1 MKEHEEQAFEQQ
13 LRGELRPRQL
23 PEDFK
28 SRLSEAAGRV
38 RHEPETARFVRKPS
52 PPWGLLV
59 LRWLTPA
66 TALVLL
72 SALLWHNQH
81 QQGASEPLVQMPA
94 TTPQPEETPIIAA
107 DKVQIGEELV
117 SSFDTVARLPSGEP
131 MRFRVERWMDQVAV
145 DDSAQG
151 LSFERRM
158 PRVVVTPVRFET
170 Y

>member
-1 MKEHEEQAFEQQ
+1 MTEREEQAFEQQ
-13 LRGELRPRQL
+13 LRGEFRPRQL
-23 PEDFK
+23 TEELK
-28 SRLSEAAGRV
+28 SRLSEAVGRG
-38 RHEPETARFVRKPS
+38 RQTPKAIRSVRKS
-52 PPWGLLV
+52 SLPWGLLA

-72 SALLWHNQH
+72 SALLWHDQH
-81 QQGASEPLVQMPA
+81 QQGASEPLTQP
-94 TTPQPEETPIIAA
+94 PPPPPKPEETPTIAA